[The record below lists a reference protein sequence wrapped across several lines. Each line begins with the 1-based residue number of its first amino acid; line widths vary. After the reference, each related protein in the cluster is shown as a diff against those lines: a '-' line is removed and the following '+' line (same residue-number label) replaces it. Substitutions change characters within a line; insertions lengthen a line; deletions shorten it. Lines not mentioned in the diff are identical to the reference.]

1 MARKSKNSA
10 GNIGGMSGDPESLA
24 SGESGT
30 IGEDKGSAG
39 KNESGEIGETAGS
52 GETGETAGSGET
64 GAAETP
70 RKRGRPKG
78 SKNKTA
84 GSPTQK
90 TPIDLNGLEKLLY
103 SLHAVAAV
111 KIAPELAL
119 SEIEAAQLAGAISAV
134 SEHYDFNIDPKTQ
147 AWVQLIICAGAI
159 YAPRA
164 LRIRERVT
172 KKHVDNVV
180 PLHAPT

>member
-1 MARKSKNSA
+1 MARKPKNSA

-39 KNESGEIGETAGS
+39 KNES